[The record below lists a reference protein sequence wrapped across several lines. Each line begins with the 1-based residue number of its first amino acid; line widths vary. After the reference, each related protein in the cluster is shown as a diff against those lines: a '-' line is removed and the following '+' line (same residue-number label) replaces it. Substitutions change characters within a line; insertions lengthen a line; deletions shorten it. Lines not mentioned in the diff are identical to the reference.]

1 MSVRIVFYVVALA
14 VVTALIWRW
23 NRGAQVRRFRQAYPA
38 PNPAWGEAD
47 ADFLGTFEAAF
58 ALRRGMA
65 RNLPPEATPM
75 DVYLVLYPEHCIY
88 DDSELTRL
96 LGALRRRF
104 GEAVGEE
111 ALARP
116 LGELARQWRA
126 APEGKRA

>member
-38 PNPAWGEAD
+38 PNPAWGEVD

-65 RNLPPEATPM
+65 RNLPQEATPM

-104 GEAVGEE
+104 GEAGEE

>member
-65 RNLPPEATPM
+65 RNLPQEATPM

-104 GEAVGEE
+104 GEVGEE